1 MIDNCK
7 ISIVIPVYNVE
18 KYLQECVDSVVKQSY
33 KNIEI
38 ILVDDGSKDNSPKL
52 CDELAKADD
61 RIKVIHKEN
70 GGLSSARNTGMKV
83 ITGDYF
89 VFLDSDDYW
98 VDLDFLKNIV
108 NEKLI
113 MKPDIIVFGYLKYK
127 KLLEEYTRNKD
138 LENQINCVTKR
149 ETFKQLILNDKLH
162 SPAWNKIF
170 SSKLLSKDT
179 FFIEGIYSEDID
191 WIARMIILANKIMY
205 YDDYIYFYRENENS
219 ITHSITRKNIIDLVG
234 QIKRVV
240 AYSEKIKNEDY
251 YEWYMNYCAYQY
263 ITFLNNVVTIDKKED
278 VSEFVEEMKSYTY
291 LLNYHNN
298 KKVDLVYKFYKLLG
312 YKGMLKVLKMF
323 LKIRG

>member
-1 MIDNCK
+1 M
-7 ISIVIPVYNVE
+7 
-18 KYLQECVDSVVKQSY
+18 
-33 KNIEI
+33 
-38 ILVDDGSKDNSPKL
+38 
-52 CDELAKADD
+52 
-61 RIKVIHKEN
+61 
-70 GGLSSARNTGMKV
+70 
-83 ITGDYF
+83 
-89 VFLDSDDYW
+89 
-98 VDLDFLKNIV
+98 
-108 NEKLI
+108 
-113 MKPDIIVFGYLKYK
+113 
-127 KLLEEYTRNKD
+127 
-138 LENQINCVTKR
+138 ENQINCDTKK
-149 ETFKQLILNDKLH
+149 ETFRQLILNDKLH
-162 SPAWNKIF
+162 SSACNKLF
-170 SSKLLSKDT
+170 SSNLLNENT
-179 FFIEGIYSEDID
+179 FFIEGICSEDID

-278 VSEFVEEMKSYTY
+278 ISGFVEEMKSYTY

-312 YKGMLKVLKMF
+312 YKGMLKVLKIF